1 MMSRGRNKRCP
12 GEVMGDKS
20 SSEVIVFLYENLM
33 QQQQH
38 IHRRDKIAKLIVKS
52 LQHKTTQRAR
62 I

>member
-1 MMSRGRNKRCP
+1 MSRGRNERCP

-33 QQQQH
+33 QQH
-38 IHRRDKIAKLIVKS
+38 TGEKS